1 MIGRLVGR
9 VVGQDED
16 GAVVIDVGGVG
27 YDVTMPLGTLGRASN
42 DGELVTV
49 HVHTHVREDALTLFG
64 FASERDRAAFRA
76 LIGVSNVGPK
86 IAIAVLGAMSVD
98 ELATAVDREEAAKLR
113 GIAGVGAKTASRLCL
128 ELKGK
133 LVPPAPTAGAPR
145 APAVAQ
151 GSRSRADQVTSALVG
166 LGFRPAEAERAVQSL
181 GERLVTDELPK
192 LIKEALALVSR

>member
-1 MIGRLVGR
+1 MIGRLVGQ

-16 GAVVIDVGGVG
+16 GSVVLDVRGVG
-27 YDVTMPLGTLGRASN
+27 YDVTMPLGTLGRASKS
-42 DGELVTV
+42 GELVTV

-64 FASERDRAAFRA
+64 FANERERAAFRA

-98 ELATAVDREEAAKLR
+98 ELAIAVDREETAKLR

-133 LVPPAPTAGAPR
+133 LVPPPVAPGAPKTAVV
-145 APAVAQ
+145 APGA
-151 GSRSRADQVTSALVG
+151 RSRAEQVTSALVG

-181 GERLVTDELPK
+181 GERLVSEELPK
-192 LIKEALALVSR
+192 LIKEALAVVAR